1 MIDSGTAAM
10 SLITDGVLA
19 VIALAAF
26 VGGLAVA
33 SAPLSLPFV
42 AVGVLGTLVFEA
54 IAFSHSDL
62 VRQYWERPA
71 VQLGTLAGAFV
82 IVGIGIA
89 VAPSRLL
96 SAGVGALVAYLLVL
110 SVVLVTAARS

>member
-1 MIDSGTAAM
+1 M
-10 SLITDGVLA
+10 SLVTDGVLA

-33 SAPLSLPFV
+33 SAPLLLPFV

-62 VRQYWERPA
+62 VRQYWERPT

-96 SAGVGALVAYLLVL
+96 SAGIGALVTYLLVL
-110 SVVLVTAARS
+110 SVVLVTVARS